1 MSTTTSQAI
10 VDDHAPSHADDHEHH
25 PTATTYWLTF
35 VGLVILTAIEVLW
48 SYLPIEGVV
57 LVVPLLVM
65 MVVKFCIVGGV
76 FMHLQTDF
84 KILNGYWFTLAFGIA
99 LCLAIAVYVIVYATF
114 KFQI

>member
-1 MSTTTSQAI
+1 MSTTTQQAV

-35 VGLVILTAIEVLW
+35 VGLVVLTAIEVLW
-48 SYLPIEGVV
+48 SYLPLEGVA
-57 LVVPLLVM
+57 LVVPLLAM
-65 MVVKFCIVGGV
+65 MAVKFAIVV

-84 KILNGYWFTLAFGIA
+84 KILNGYWFTMAFGIA
-99 LCLAIAVYVIVYATF
+99 ITLALAVYVTVYATF